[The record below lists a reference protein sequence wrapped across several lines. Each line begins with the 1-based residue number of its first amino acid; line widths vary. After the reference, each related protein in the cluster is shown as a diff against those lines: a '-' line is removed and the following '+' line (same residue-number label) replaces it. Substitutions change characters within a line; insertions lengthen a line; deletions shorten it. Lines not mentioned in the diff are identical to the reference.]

1 MGSSELVVTG
11 QRRIEP
17 TEAQVAYI
25 AGYLDGEGCF
35 TFVDTPVI
43 EITNTYP
50 HTLMWIKQFFG
61 GTVSMRS
68 SNRTSD
74 KWRTTYRYKVCG
86 ANALHMCRSVTS
98 YIQEKRLQLEAVLAM
113 SKLPKQSEARK
124 QLQKELSLL
133 KVINYV

>member
-1 MGSSELVVTG
+1 M
-11 QRRIEP
+11 
-17 TEAQVAYI
+17 AYI

-35 TFVDTPVI
+35 TFVNTPVI

-68 SNRTSD
+68 NTRNSD
-74 KWRTTYRYKVCG
+74 KWRTTYRYKICG
-86 ANALHMCRSVTS
+86 SNALHMCRSVS
-98 YIQEKRLQLEAVLAM
+98 PYIQEKKLQVEAVLAM

-124 QLQKELSLL
+124 QLQKELSSL

>member
-1 MGSSELVVTG
+1 M
-11 QRRIEP
+11 
-17 TEAQVAYI
+17 AYI

-35 TFVDTPVI
+35 TFVNTPVI

-68 SNRTSD
+68 NTRNAD
-74 KWRTTYRYKVCG
+74 KWRTTYRYKICG
-86 ANALHMCRSVTS
+86 SNALHMCRSVS
-98 YIQEKRLQLEAVLAM
+98 PYIQEKKLQVEAVLAM

-124 QLQKELSLL
+124 QLQKELSSL